1 MRLVGLLLAAWR
13 VLACLQDIQTL
24 KQTSNTPQQH
34 TKKDASPE
42 EVPVI
47 DMSAPAADAAAR
59 VRAACID
66 SGFFYVRDHGVPKE
80 LIDAAFDA
88 NRRLFALP
96 VEEKMKLLADGNFRG
111 YTPMAEEKL
120 DPDHQ
125 TRGDTKEGWYMGR

>member
-66 SGFFYVRDHGVPKE
+66 SGFFYVRDHGGSRACR
-80 LIDAAFDA
+80 AAEPA
-88 NRRLFALP
+88 S
-96 VEEKMKLLADGNFRG
+96 
-111 YTPMAEEKL
+111 YWL
-120 DPDHQ
+120 DPPL
-125 TRGDTKEGWYMGR
+125 